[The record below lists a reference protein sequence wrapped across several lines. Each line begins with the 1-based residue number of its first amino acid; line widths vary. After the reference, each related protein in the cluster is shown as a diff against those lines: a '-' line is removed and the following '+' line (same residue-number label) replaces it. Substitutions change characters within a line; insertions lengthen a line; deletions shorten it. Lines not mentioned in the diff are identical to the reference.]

1 MRERVALRRWL
12 RPRFGLRTLYFL
24 VAAAAILCGWLV
36 SQYNTVKHRQAV
48 LKSAWEH
55 GAWYLAVPVKAEEG
69 ELERRSIPWS
79 RRIFGDLP
87 MRFVTLK
94 AGAPRELVDSVR
106 SAYPEADVST
116 EEESGPP

>member
-1 MRERVALRRWL
+1 MAVLCAW
-12 RPRFGLRTLYFL
+12 FL
-24 VAAAAILCGWLV
+24 
-36 SQYNTVKHRQAV
+36 SQYNAVKERQAV

-55 GAWYLAVPVKAEEG
+55 GAWYLAVPGSAEKE
-69 ELERRSIPWS
+69 EVERRSIPWS

-94 AGAPRELVDSVR
+94 AGAPREVVDSVR
-106 SAYPEADVST
+106 TAYPEADVST